1 MNLKKGDLLKLKRD
15 YPWGPYL
22 LISEGAMLEFERE
35 VTMVDKEKRLE
46 CRVFGGAIKMLV
58 PKDEVDLYRKQS

>member
-1 MNLKKGDLLKLKRD
+1 MNFKKGDLLKLKRD

-22 LISEGAMLEFERE
+22 LISEGAILEFERKIKMTDQE
-35 VTMVDKEKRLE
+35 ERLE

-58 PKDEVDLYRKQS
+58 PKDEVILYRKQS